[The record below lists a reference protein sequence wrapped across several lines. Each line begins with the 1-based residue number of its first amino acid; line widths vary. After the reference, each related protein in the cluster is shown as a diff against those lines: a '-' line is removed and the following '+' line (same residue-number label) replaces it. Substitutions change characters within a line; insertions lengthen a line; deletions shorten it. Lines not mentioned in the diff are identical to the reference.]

1 MLNQN
6 LSAKLKNHRK
16 SVWMTQKQLSDKSG
30 VSLTEIRNIERQRTN
45 ASLDTVDLL
54 ADALEISPIV
64 LILRTGYG
72 AIYIFHG
79 MTKGQKKSAPFL

>member
-30 VSLTEIRNIERQRTN
+30 VSLTEIRNIESQRTN

-54 ADALEISPIV
+54 ADALEISPIE
-64 LILRTGYG
+64 LL
-72 AIYIFHG
+72 
-79 MTKGQKKSAPFL
+79 K

>member
-30 VSLTEIRNIERQRTN
+30 VSLTEIRNIERQRTRTQ
-45 ASLDTVDLL
+45 A
-54 ADALEISPIV
+54 
-64 LILRTGYG
+64 LILL
-72 AIYIFHG
+72 IYSP
-79 MTKGQKKSAPFL
+79 ML

>member
-16 SVWMTQKQLSDKSG
+16 SVWMIQKQLSDKSG

-54 ADALEISPIV
+54 ADALEISPIE
-64 LILRTGYG
+64 LL
-72 AIYIFHG
+72 
-79 MTKGQKKSAPFL
+79 K

>member
-30 VSLTEIRNIERQRTN
+30 VSLTEIRNIEHQRTN

-54 ADALEISPIV
+54 ADALEISPIE
-64 LILRTGYG
+64 LL
-72 AIYIFHG
+72 
-79 MTKGQKKSAPFL
+79 K

>member
-54 ADALEISPIV
+54 TDALEISPIE
-64 LILRTGYG
+64 LL
-72 AIYIFHG
+72 
-79 MTKGQKKSAPFL
+79 K

>member
-54 ADALEISPIV
+54 ADALEISPIE
-64 LILRTGYG
+64 LL
-72 AIYIFHG
+72 
-79 MTKGQKKSAPFL
+79 KK

>member
-1 MLNQN
+1 MTLN
-6 LSAKLKNHRK
+6 LYNHRK

-54 ADALEISPIV
+54 ADALEISPIE
-64 LILRTGYG
+64 LL
-72 AIYIFHG
+72 
-79 MTKGQKKSAPFL
+79 K

>member
-54 ADALEISPIV
+54 RDALEISPIE
-64 LILRTGYG
+64 LL
-72 AIYIFHG
+72 
-79 MTKGQKKSAPFL
+79 K

>member
-54 ADALEISPIV
+54 ADALEISPV
-64 LILRTGYG
+64 ELL
-72 AIYIFHG
+72 
-79 MTKGQKKSAPFL
+79 K

>member
-54 ADALEISPIV
+54 ADALEISPIE
-64 LILRTGYG
+64 LL
-72 AIYIFHG
+72 
-79 MTKGQKKSAPFL
+79 K

>member
-16 SVWMTQKQLSDKSG
+16 SVWMTQKQLSDKSD

-54 ADALEISPIV
+54 ADALEISPIE
-64 LILRTGYG
+64 LL
-72 AIYIFHG
+72 
-79 MTKGQKKSAPFL
+79 K

>member
-1 MLNQN
+1 MTLNLYSNPPYANDVKEVTMLQN

-30 VSLTEIRNIERQRTN
+30 VSLTEFRNIERQRTN

-54 ADALEISPIV
+54 ADALEISPIE
-64 LILRTGYG
+64 LL
-72 AIYIFHG
+72 
-79 MTKGQKKSAPFL
+79 K

>member
-30 VSLTEIRNIERQRTN
+30 DSLTEIRNIERQRTN

-54 ADALEISPIV
+54 ADALEISPIE
-64 LILRTGYG
+64 LL
-72 AIYIFHG
+72 
-79 MTKGQKKSAPFL
+79 K

>member
-30 VSLTEIRNIERQRTN
+30 VSLTEIRNIERRRTN

-54 ADALEISPIV
+54 ADALEISPIE
-64 LILRTGYG
+64 LL
-72 AIYIFHG
+72 
-79 MTKGQKKSAPFL
+79 K

>member
-6 LSAKLKNHRK
+6 LFAKLKNHRK

-54 ADALEISPIV
+54 ADALEISPIE
-64 LILRTGYG
+64 LL
-72 AIYIFHG
+72 
-79 MTKGQKKSAPFL
+79 K

>member
-54 ADALEISPIV
+54 ADALEISPIE
-64 LILRTGYG
+64 LLE
-72 AIYIFHG
+72 
-79 MTKGQKKSAPFL
+79 

>member
-30 VSLTEIRNIERQRTN
+30 VSLTEIRNIECQRTN

-54 ADALEISPIV
+54 ADALEISPIE
-64 LILRTGYG
+64 LL
-72 AIYIFHG
+72 
-79 MTKGQKKSAPFL
+79 K

>member
-1 MLNQN
+1 MLQN

-16 SVWMTQKQLSDKSG
+16 SVLMTQKQLSDKSG

-54 ADALEISPIV
+54 ADALEISPIE
-64 LILRTGYG
+64 LL
-72 AIYIFHG
+72 
-79 MTKGQKKSAPFL
+79 K

>member
-54 ADALEISPIV
+54 ADALEISPIE
-64 LILRTGYG
+64 LR
-72 AIYIFHG
+72 
-79 MTKGQKKSAPFL
+79 K

>member
-54 ADALEISPIV
+54 ADALEISPIE
-64 LILRTGYG
+64 LL
-72 AIYIFHG
+72 
-79 MTKGQKKSAPFL
+79 

>member
-1 MLNQN
+1 MTLNLYSNLPYANDVKEVTMLNQN
-6 LSAKLKNHRK
+6 LAAKLKNHRK

-54 ADALEISPIV
+54 ADALEISPIE
-64 LILRTGYG
+64 LLE
-72 AIYIFHG
+72 
-79 MTKGQKKSAPFL
+79 

>member
-1 MLNQN
+1 MLQN

-54 ADALEISPIV
+54 ADALEISPIE
-64 LILRTGYG
+64 LL
-72 AIYIFHG
+72 
-79 MTKGQKKSAPFL
+79 K

>member
-45 ASLDTVDLL
+45 ASLDIVDLL
-54 ADALEISPIV
+54 ADALEISPIE
-64 LILRTGYG
+64 LL
-72 AIYIFHG
+72 
-79 MTKGQKKSAPFL
+79 K

>member
-1 MLNQN
+1 MLILYELADGPKRFKELQAANQN

-54 ADALEISPIV
+54 ADALEISPIE
-64 LILRTGYG
+64 LL
-72 AIYIFHG
+72 
-79 MTKGQKKSAPFL
+79 K

>member
-6 LSAKLKNHRK
+6 LSAKLKNQRK

-54 ADALEISPIV
+54 ADALEISPIE
-64 LILRTGYG
+64 LL
-72 AIYIFHG
+72 
-79 MTKGQKKSAPFL
+79 K

>member
-54 ADALEISPIV
+54 ADALEISPIE
-64 LILRTGYG
+64 IR
-72 AIYIFHG
+72 
-79 MTKGQKKSAPFL
+79 

>member
-16 SVWMTQKQLSDKSG
+16 SVWMTQKQLTDKSG

-54 ADALEISPIV
+54 ADALEISPIE
-64 LILRTGYG
+64 LL
-72 AIYIFHG
+72 
-79 MTKGQKKSAPFL
+79 K

>member
-1 MLNQN
+1 MTLNLYSNLPYANDVKEFTMLNQN

-54 ADALEISPIV
+54 ADALEISPIE
-64 LILRTGYG
+64 LL
-72 AIYIFHG
+72 
-79 MTKGQKKSAPFL
+79 K

>member
-16 SVWMTQKQLSDKSG
+16 SVWMIQKQISDKSG

-54 ADALEISPIV
+54 ADALEISPIE
-64 LILRTGYG
+64 LL
-72 AIYIFHG
+72 
-79 MTKGQKKSAPFL
+79 K